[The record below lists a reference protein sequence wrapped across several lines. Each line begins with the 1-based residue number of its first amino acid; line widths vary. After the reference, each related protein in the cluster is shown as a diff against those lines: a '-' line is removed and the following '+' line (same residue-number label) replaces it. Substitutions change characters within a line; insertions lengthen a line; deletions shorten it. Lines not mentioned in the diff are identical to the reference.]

1 MNTST
6 LARLS
11 LALVLCLSASGSSL
25 AQSDSKP
32 AAGTN
37 AKSCTKNPSDC
48 DLNATITEIVAP
60 DSPAFA
66 VLGLSSTNASNPN
79 SPAELAAAALN
90 AFDTNGHF
98 QSGAAIDLVPFLT
111 FASKSFDLGQYTRSG
126 MKAYAIR
133 LLARTSVSFAT
144 TKGTSSPD
152 TSIR

>member
-6 LARLS
+6 LARLP
-11 LALVLCLSASGSSL
+11 LARRIGLSASGSSL

-37 AKSCTKNPSDC
+37 ASKDCIATPSKC

-66 VLGLSSTNASNPN
+66 VLGLTSTNASNPN

-98 QSGAAIDLVPFLT
+98 QSGAAIDLVP
-111 FASKSFDLGQYTRSG
+111 
-126 MKAYAIR
+126 
-133 LLARTSVSFAT
+133 
-144 TKGTSSPD
+144 
-152 TSIR
+152 